1 MGTPPFFYNKC
12 LSSVSDKYGIFSKLC
27 IYFSWKHRVIDRAIN
42 LAALPPGGTAASGSV
57 PITAS
62 LSPPTPS
69 TTLLPPAATKSR
81 IFCPSVLPLSPVKS
95 RSMSSMLSLVL
106 PPPPPTPRHATRRRH
121 HHAYSALLP
130 ECVLPANN
138 KPLLDRHSTDCSI
151 NALTPLLT
159 SFKNSDDNKNT
170 GFSATDPRP
179 LAVCKAPLCEPAC
192 SLVTPD
198 PLPAVVP
205 PPPRP
210 PPLLPKPRTNPH
222 YTLSSSSP
230 LSPSSSSGDDYFGP
244 FSSSSKPAIMQS
256 SYVNLAV
263 SSDHEA
269 TTTSVS
275 DVITETTPLP
285 PVEGFLPLARSQ
297 TLPHFLQ
304 TGSATGG
311 QTFSASFAGSVSQ
324 GLDLFGRQHAR
335 PSLPHS
341 LPSSS
346 NPFRDPLSLPP
357 QVPKPPVHI
366 PKAVS
371 FAGEK
376 PTGKNP
382 FRVPLSQIPALEP
395 GDRTRQ
401 LGELFFA
408 RLLLTSSGRSDPR
421 SSSSSNSVAVSS
433 SSSRVPRVIPTN
445 ISDPLAAPAPP
456 PAATLP
462 PIRKTSQVR

>member
-1 MGTPPFFYNKC
+1 
-12 LSSVSDKYGIFSKLC
+12 
-27 IYFSWKHRVIDRAIN
+27 
-42 LAALPPGGTAASGSV
+42 
-57 PITAS
+57 
-62 LSPPTPS
+62 
-69 TTLLPPAATKSR
+69 
-81 IFCPSVLPLSPVKS
+81 
-95 RSMSSMLSLVL
+95 MSSMLSLVL
-106 PPPPPTPRHATRRRH
+106 PPPPPTPRHAHRRH

-130 ECVLPANN
+130 ECVLPAN

-159 SFKNSDDNKNT
+159 NSDNNNT
-170 GFSATDPRP
+170 GFSATEPRP
-179 LAVCKAPLCEPAC
+179 LSVCKAPLCEPAC
-192 SLVTPD
+192 SLIAPE

-230 LSPSSSSGDDYFGP
+230 LSPSSSSDDYFGP
-244 FSSSSKPAIMQS
+244 FSSSCKPAIMQS

-269 TTTSVS
+269 TTTSFS
-275 DVITETTPLP
+275 DVIAETAAMPSSP
-285 PVEGFLPLARSQ
+285 GGGFLPLARSQ

-304 TGSATGG
+304 TGSAPGG
-311 QTFSASFAGSVSQ
+311 QTLSASLAGSVSQ
-324 GLDLFGRQHAR
+324 GLDLFGRQQVR
-335 PSLPHS
+335 PSLP
-341 LPSSS
+341 PSFPPSS
-346 NPFRDPLSLPP
+346 NPFRDPLSFPP
-357 QVPKPPVHI
+357 LVTKPPVHI

-376 PTGKNP
+376 TTSKNP

-408 RLLLTSSGRSDPR
+408 RLLVTSSGRSDPS
-421 SSSSSNSVAVSS
+421 SSSSSNSVPLSS

-462 PIRKTSQVR
+462 PLRKTSQVW

>member
-1 MGTPPFFYNKC
+1 
-12 LSSVSDKYGIFSKLC
+12 
-27 IYFSWKHRVIDRAIN
+27 
-42 LAALPPGGTAASGSV
+42 
-57 PITAS
+57 
-62 LSPPTPS
+62 
-69 TTLLPPAATKSR
+69 
-81 IFCPSVLPLSPVKS
+81 
-95 RSMSSMLSLVL
+95 MLSLVL
-106 PPPPPTPRHATRRRH
+106 PPPPPTPRHAHRRHH

-138 KPLLDRHSTDCSI
+138 KPLLERHSTDCSSGGSI

-159 SFKNSDDNKNT
+159 SCKNSDNNNNI

-179 LAVCKAPLCEPAC
+179 LSVCKAPLCEPVC
-192 SLVTPD
+192 SLVNPE

-210 PPLLPKPRTNPH
+210 PPLLPKPRTNPL

-244 FSSSSKPAIMQS
+244 FSSSSSKPAIMQS

-269 TTTSVS
+269 TTTSFS
-275 DVITETTPLP
+275 DVITETAAAATTPSSASG
-285 PVEGFLPLARSQ
+285 GFLPLARSQ

-304 TGSATGG
+304 TGSAPGG
-311 QTFSASFAGSVSQ
+311 QTFSASLAGSVSQ
-324 GLDLFGRQHAR
+324 GLDLFGRQHVR
-335 PSLPHS
+335 PSLPTS
-341 LPSSS
+341 FPPSS
-346 NPFRDPLSLPP
+346 NPFRDPLSVPP

-382 FRVPLSQIPALEP
+382 FRMPLSQIPALEP

-408 RLLLTSSGRSDPR
+408 RLLETSSVRSDP
-421 SSSSSNSVAVSS
+421 SSSSSNSNSVPVSC

-462 PIRKTSQVR
+462 PLRKTSQVW